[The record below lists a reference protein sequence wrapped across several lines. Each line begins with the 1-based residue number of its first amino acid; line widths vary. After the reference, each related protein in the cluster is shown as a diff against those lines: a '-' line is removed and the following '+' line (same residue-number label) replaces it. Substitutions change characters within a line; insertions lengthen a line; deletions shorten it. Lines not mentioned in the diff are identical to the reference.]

1 MRSGALAA
9 LLASMS
15 MCVSAPVAAQTP
27 YERFSLD
34 TTVGVDMFRGISVDG
49 PYDNVSHQPQ
59 IVVDIVGTV
68 QLANRW
74 QIYVRPW
81 FRLPRPAPPTA
92 AVPEPATPPWDT
104 MLYQASLRY
113 ERQGP
118 IATRVDVGYIASPV
132 GLGLFDANPRT
143 NPTIAGHA
151 SYFTPMLPFD
161 PGGPRPLA
169 IASTYP
175 LGGALTLSSVH
186 WDARAA
192 VVNSAP
198 VRSWVLGAST
208 NPSTTPAIDAGAG
221 VTPITGLR
229 LGVSFSH
236 GSFAE
241 PEELGANAVKGDR
254 IVTLVGIEGDYSVR
268 YTKLTGEFIRDW
280 FSIPGRVAPA
290 RTWFIQGTQTLT
302 ARWSIAGRHEGTSA
316 PIAGSGIIFAAQPH
330 LLANEITA
338 AYRATRQFTIKGS
351 YYARQSYG
359 RTTWDH
365 QGGVQLVWQKRWW

>member
-1 MRSGALAA
+1 MRRAAAAA
-9 LLASMS
+9 LLSALMS
-15 MCVSAPVAAQTP
+15 LAANAAAQTP
-27 YERFSLD
+27 FERFSLD

-49 PYDNVSHQPQ
+49 QYDNVSHQPQ
-59 IVVDIVGTV
+59 VVIDIIGTV
-68 QLANRW
+68 QLADGW

-81 FRLPRPAPPTA
+81 FRLPRPAAPTA
-92 AVPEPATPPWDT
+92 AVPEPATPPWDK

-118 IATRVDVGYIASPV
+118 IATRVDAGYIASPV

-161 PGGPRPLA
+161 AGGLRPLA

-175 LGGALTLSSVH
+175 LGAALTLSATH

-198 VRSWVLGAST
+198 VRGWVLGANA
-208 NPSTTPAIDAGAG
+208 NPSTTPAFDAGAG

-229 LGVSFSH
+229 LGVAFSH

-241 PEELGANAVKGDR
+241 PEELNANAIPGDR
-254 IVTLVGIEGDYSVR
+254 TVTLVGFEGDYSVR
-268 YTKLTGEFIRDW
+268 YTKITGEFIHDW
-280 FSIPGRVAPA
+280 FDIPGRVAPA
-290 RTWFIQGTQTLT
+290 RAWFIQGAQTLT
-302 ARWSIAGRHEGTSA
+302 PRWSIAGRHEGTLS
-316 PIAGSGIIFAAQPH
+316 PIAGSGIFFAAQPR
-330 LLANEITA
+330 LLANEVTA
-338 AYRATRQFTIKGS
+338 AYRATREFTIKGS
-351 YYARQSYG
+351 YYARQIYG
-359 RTTWDH
+359 RTTWDQ
-365 QGGVQLVWQKRWW
+365 QGGVQLVWQRRWW